1 MKKSGRIVDV
11 YMSNVETVTA
21 LDTAE
26 IIDRCS
32 AEIKSARFVSPKLGK
47 AGFWGI

>member
-1 MKKSGRIVDV
+1 MKKPGRIMDV
-11 YMSNVETVTA
+11 YKYNVETVSA
-21 LDTAE
+21 LDMAK
-26 IIDRCS
+26 IIDRRS